1 MAKFIPVE
9 KIRKLREAARSGDV
23 RAKKILDMQLNGEED
38 FSSLLEE
45 YFAPAKPEPVEKAQP
60 LETSSAE
67 LAKKSKLQE
76 FLEYNDIK
84 DDSPEYDEYV
94 EMFYQ
99 ENPNEPREDR
109 PHHEEVGEECPCK
122 EEINKL
128 KKEELDAINSYS
140 KAIALFM
147 ENDEMDDSK
156 KRRVIARL
164 KEIRADEEEHFKE
177 LGELLSAF
185 DEIKEEEQPM

>member
-1 MAKFIPVE
+1 MSKFIPVE
-9 KIRKLREAARSGDV
+9 KIRKLREAARSGDI
-23 RAKKILDMQLNGEED
+23 RAKKILDMQLGGEED
-38 FSSLLEE
+38 FSGLLEE

-109 PHHEEVGEECPCK
+109 PHHEEAEECPCK
-122 EEINKL
+122 EELNKL

-140 KAIALFM
+140 KAITLFM
-147 ENDEMDDSK
+147 ENAEMEDSK

-177 LGELLSAF
+177 LGELLAAF

>member
-9 KIRKLREAARSGDV
+9 KIRKLREAARSGDA
-23 RAKKILDMQLNGEED
+23 RAKKILDMQLGGEED

-99 ENPNEPREDR
+99 ENPNELREDK
-109 PHHEEVGEECPCK
+109 PHHEEGEECPCK

-147 ENDEMDDSK
+147 ENDEMDDNK

-177 LGELLSAF
+177 LGELLSTF